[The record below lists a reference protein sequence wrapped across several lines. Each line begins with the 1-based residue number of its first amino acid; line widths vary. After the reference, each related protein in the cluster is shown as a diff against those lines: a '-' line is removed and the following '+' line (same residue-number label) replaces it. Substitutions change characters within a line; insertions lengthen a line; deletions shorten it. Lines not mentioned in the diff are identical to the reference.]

1 MAVSMVGTGGR
12 RRGEVSGVRVEM
24 TGGGRWRGQ
33 RSGGEERERE
43 REGET
48 EKDRGEKK
56 WQR

>member
-1 MAVSMVGTGGR
+1 M
-12 RRGEVSGVRVEM
+12 SGVRVEM

-43 REGET
+43 GET
-48 EKDRGEKK
+48 EKDGGEKK

>member
-1 MAVSMVGTGGR
+1 M
-12 RRGEVSGVRVEM
+12 SGVRVEM
-24 TGGGRWRGQ
+24 TGGGRWKGQ
-33 RSGGEERERE
+33 RSGGEKQKEREIERERERE